1 MCSIVGI
8 NGNKIQD
15 KIFIMLDSLNHRGPD
30 GCGVYDKNKVFYNE
44 EIKKINHNSNFH
56 LGHNLLSIVGNVE
69 LQPLKSNN
77 LVLVSNAEL
86 YNYHDLI
93 KKFNITNLKTNS
105 DCEVILK
112 LVEYFYEENN
122 LKEAV
127 IKAINHLDGDYA
139 FCICDNNDYMVVRD
153 DIGVKPVYY
162 GFNEDCFAFASEQK
176 ALKNIGLE
184 EIHNLK
190 PTEAI
195 FNNEIIKIRTEQSRS
210 DFFTNYDDAK
220 ESLKEMIVKS
230 VFKRIQGLDRVAML
244 FSAGVDSTLI
254 AVLLK
259 QFDVDVTLYTIGT
272 ENSQDLKF
280 AVKTADEIGIPI
292 RTKIIDKEDV
302 ENAFEDVINII
313 EDTNLMKIGVGMAIY
328 LSSKLASEDNQKV
341 IFSGQG
347 ADELFAGY
355 NRYKNKFD
363 TPSELI
369 KELEYDLNNMYDVN
383 LERDD
388 KATMANSMELRVPF
402 LDKDVI
408 NIANSIPINYLLESN
423 EDNLR
428 KRILRDIS
436 YELGVPHDIAYRPKK
451 AAQYGTGI
459 DKIIRKKIINQD
471 YFNKL
476 IDN

>member
-8 NGNKIQD
+8 NGNKFQD
-15 KIFIMLDSLNHRGPD
+15 KLFIMLDSLNHRGPD
-30 GCGVYDKNKVFYNE
+30 GCGVYDKNNVFYNE
-44 EIKKINHNSNFH
+44 DIHKMNNNSNFV
-56 LGHNLLSIVGNVE
+56 LGHNLLSIVGNIE

-86 YNYHDLI
+86 YNYKELI
-93 KKFNITNLKTNS
+93 KKFNLTPKTNS

-122 LKEAV
+122 LKDAV
-127 IKAINHLDGDYA
+127 IKTITQLDGDYA
-139 FCICDNNDYMVVRD
+139 FCVSDGDNYMVIRD
-153 DIGVKPVYY
+153 EIGVKPVYY
-162 GFNEDCFAFASEQK
+162 GSNEDFFAFASEQK
-176 ALKNIGLE
+176 ALKNIDLK

-195 FNNEIIKIRTEQSRS
+195 FNNEIIKIRNEKSRS
-210 DFFTNYDDAK
+210 DFFTNYNDAK
-220 ESLKEMIVKS
+220 ESLKKTIVNS
-230 VFKRIQGLDRVAML
+230 VFKRIQGLDRVALL

-259 QFDVDVTLYTIGT
+259 QLGIDVTLYTIGT

-280 AVKTADEIGIPI
+280 AIKTASEIGIPI
-292 RTKIIDKEDV
+292 KTKVINKVDV
-302 ENAFEDVINII
+302 ENAFETVINTI
-313 EDTNLMKIGVGMAIY
+313 EDTNLMKIGVGMTIY
-328 LSSKLASEDNQKV
+328 LTSQLAKEDNQKV

-355 NRYKNKFD
+355 NRYKNKFN
-363 TPSELI
+363 TPLELI
-369 KELEYDLNNMYDVN
+369 DELDHDLNEMYEVN

-388 KATMANSMELRVPF
+388 KATMANSMELRVPY

-408 NIANSIPINYLLESN
+408 EVAMGMPINFLLKSSD
-423 EDNLR
+423 DNLR
-428 KRILRDIS
+428 KHILREVA
-436 YELGVPHDIAYRPKK
+436 YELGVPHNIAYRPKK

-459 DKIIRKKIINQD
+459 DKIIRKKIIKQE
-471 YFNKL
+471 YYMKL
-476 IDN
+476 VN